1 MKREGYWDYMGRK
14 LREDRQQMELVN
26 AGDGPRD
33 DMWKREIAEMQK
45 QVHDL
50 QMRVVDLGKTVDNLK
65 QKVKLLGGDPNQ
77 TEMEFN
83 AYI

>member
-26 AGDGPRD
+26 AGGGTRD

-77 TEMEFN
+77 TEMGF
-83 AYI
+83 

>member
-26 AGDGPRD
+26 AGGGTRD

-50 QMRVVDLGKTVDNLK
+50 QMRVVDLGKIVDNLK

-77 TEMEFN
+77 MELGF
-83 AYI
+83 

>member
-14 LREDRQQMELVN
+14 LREDRHLMEL
-26 AGDGPRD
+26 GSTRD

-45 QVHDL
+45 QIHDL

-77 TEMEFN
+77 TEMGF
-83 AYI
+83 

>member
-1 MKREGYWDYMGRK
+1 MNREGYWDYMGRK
-14 LREDRQQMELVN
+14 LREDHELEN
-26 AGDGPRD
+26 TRD